1 VSALVAVLVV
11 RLLDETAA
19 FLPSGTLESFRADL
33 GLTYAQAGTV
43 LAMVAP
49 GALVGGAFSAAADRF
64 SRRAIAAAGA
74 FGFAASL
81 AAFAVGGSFGVL
93 AGAALV
99 MGAASTA
106 MVDAA
111 EVALV
116 DLAGEDLRRCLARS
130 NLLGAVG
137 DLLGP
142 AVVAAVS
149 LSGLSWR
156 AAFAVG
162 AAMLG
167 LYGLALAASPLP
179 PPLTVAPGDEP
190 IGPRSPLLAVLGDP
204 SVWILG
210 AIGLLL
216 APFDEPLAG
225 FMIALLEKDRGA
237 SAGVATAVALVG
249 LSGGLVAYTLLA
261 HRLERFGDGRI
272 LFASTGAMTLGAVL
286 IAVVPVVPV
295 VAISAFV
302 TSIGLN
308 LGWLAL
314 QHRSLTLRPGQVGTT
329 MAVLGTIEFGGF
341 LVPMGIGALADR
353 FGLVTAVASYGTLG
367 AALVAMSWWARR
379 RE

>member
-1 VSALVAVLVV
+1 MSALVAVLVV